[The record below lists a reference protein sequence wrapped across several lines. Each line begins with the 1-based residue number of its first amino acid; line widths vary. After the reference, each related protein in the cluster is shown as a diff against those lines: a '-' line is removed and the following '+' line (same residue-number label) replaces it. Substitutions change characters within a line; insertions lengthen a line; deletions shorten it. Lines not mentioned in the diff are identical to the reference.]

1 MITYFYTII
10 TSLIIAHFNLIFTS
24 FFLIITYQN
33 LEIPLL
39 QYYYII
45 VTYYNGNN
53 SCIII
58 YYYFYYYVLLHLLLR
73 HYYV

>member
-39 QYYYII
+39 QYYYMII
-45 VTYYNGNN
+45 KYYYRNNSSIITYYYL
-53 SCIII
+53 
-58 YYYFYYYVLLHLLLR
+58 YYYLFLH
-73 HYYV
+73 HYC